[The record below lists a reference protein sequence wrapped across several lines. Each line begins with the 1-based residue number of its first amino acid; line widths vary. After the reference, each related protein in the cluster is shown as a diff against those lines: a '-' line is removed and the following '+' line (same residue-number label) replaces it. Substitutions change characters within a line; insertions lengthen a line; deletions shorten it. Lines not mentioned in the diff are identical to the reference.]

1 MFYTNKNTGVYKM
14 KEKEAMAAMK
24 ESLKKISRLASGRK
38 TVMGYT
44 AFVIGS
50 IVMLVVAF
58 WATPNF

>member
-1 MFYTNKNTGVYKM
+1 M
-14 KEKEAMAAMK
+14 EDKEAMAAMK
-24 ESLKKISRLASGRK
+24 ENLKKISNLASGRK
-38 TVMGYT
+38 IVMGYT